1 MKNPLPV
8 SLRLLFPLLIGGTTA
23 HAATLSGIVMEEE
36 EAVADAEIV
45 LINAES
51 RIILKKTLSGADGS
65 FSFSVTPGSF
75 NIEASKPDYTDGWSR
90 GVVVSDSDV
99 AVQIKVM
106 NKAFAEENTATK
118 GSDDCD

>member
-1 MKNPLPV
+1 MKNPLPT

-23 HAATLSGIVMEEE
+23 NAATLSGIVMEEK

-51 RIILKKTLSGADGS
+51 RIILKKTLSGADGR
-65 FSFSVTPGSF
+65 FSFSVEPGRF

-106 NKAFAEENTATK
+106 NRAFAEENTATK